1 MISGPFFV
9 LAGSWVWL
17 CLCVM
22 AQMFVWWDI
31 AKANHMDRGCI
42 GSGKCLHQLGRKR
55 VFGKA
60 CTVNIRGYKGQ
71 NKSFSLGARGRKVT

>member
-9 LAGSWVWL
+9 LAGWWVWL

-31 AKANHMDRGCI
+31 AKVLLALANVCI
-42 GSGKCLHQLGRKR
+42 SWEERECLGKH
-55 VFGKA
+55 A
-60 CTVNIRGYKGQ
+60 W
-71 NKSFSLGARGRKVT
+71 